1 MKLTLQLIAYIV
13 KIQGLGGGRVVK
25 GSRFMPKKLQVASL
39 IPAAMKIFFW
49 ETDFSKSDLSEK
61 KLT

>member
-25 GSRFMPKKLQVASL
+25 GSRFMPKKIAGRQFDSSCPENLFPLKQA
-39 IPAAMKIFFW
+39 F
-49 ETDFSKSDLSEK
+49 K
-61 KLT
+61 K